1 MKNFTR
7 KFVLGAGAAAM
18 CLAVSTSANAQ
29 SNDYDIV
36 PESWIFVLQSDVNV
50 DLATSDALKGS
61 SKGKGKAKGKLK
73 HKYNSNFKG
82 FSMDELSAQ
91 EAREIANDVDG
102 IAYVVPNTY
111 MQVMGQ
117 KNFAATGKPAIGNQT
132 TSYGVTRVNGGSY
145 KGNAIAWVVDTG
157 VDSRHP
163 DLRVHKGK
171 STSIIDS
178 SRGLTDGQG
187 HGTHVAGIIGA
198 KDNGFGVLGVA
209 PGVTIA
215 SVKVL
220 DDNGKGTA
228 DDIIA
233 GLDYAASR
241 ARPGDVINL
250 SLGGGYNKA
259 VNDAVIRASQ
269 TATVVVAAGNYRGD
283 ARNYS
288 PASAEAPNVLTI
300 SAINDQDVFN
310 QSSNYG
316 NPPIDCAAPG
326 VDIMSTTPGN
336 NYASF
341 TGTSMAAPHVAGL
354 VVKGEISFDGV
365 AAYDPDGN
373 ADPICVH

>member
-1 MKNFTR
+1 MKFLSN
-7 KFVLGAGAAAM
+7 KLVLGTFTASIALMAGTAA
-18 CLAVSTSANAQ
+18 SAQ
-29 SNDYDIV
+29 SNDYEIV
-36 PESWIFVLQSDVNV
+36 PDSWIFVLQSDVNV
-50 DLATSDALKGS
+50 DTATSSVTKAM
-61 SKGKGKAKGKLK
+61 GKGKAKGKLK
-73 HKYNSNFKG
+73 HKFKSGIKG
-82 FSMDELSAQ
+82 FSMDEMSAQ
-91 EAREIANDVDG
+91 DAKLVADKLKGV
-102 IAYVVPNTY
+102 AYVVPNSY
-111 MQVMGQ
+111 VQIMGT
-117 KNFAATGKPAIGNQT
+117 KNFTSAGKPSIGTQA
-132 TSYGVTRVNGGSY
+132 TSWGVTRVNGGEY
-145 KGNAIAWVVDTG
+145 KGNKMAWVIDTG

-171 STSIIDS
+171 STSIIDE

-241 ARPGDVINL
+241 ARSGDVINL

-259 VNDAVIRASQ
+259 VNDAVLRASQ
-269 TATVVVAAGNYRGD
+269 TATVVVAAGNYRSD

-288 PASAEAPNVLTI
+288 PGSAEGQNVMTV
-300 SAINDQDVFN
+300 SAIDSGDAFS
-310 QSSNYG
+310 QSSNFG

-326 VDIMSTTPGN
+326 VDIVSTLPGN
-336 NYASF
+336 NYGSF
-341 TGTSMAAPHVAGL
+341 SGTSMAAPHVAGL
-354 VVKGEISFDGV
+354 VLKGNISFDG
-365 AAYDPDGN
+365 AAFYDPDGD
-373 ADPICVH
+373 ADPICVF